1 VLYALAAGGQY
12 NEQEEA
18 AILAATREGHVDQD
32 TAWAICEK
40 LAPPDDG
47 DADDGGE
54 DGDEDRHDSSDE
66 KDAEKILDGPPPEVP
81 PTPPNPP
88 PTDFALRDFDQAIS
102 ALNRLKTKPSAQF
115 AKTTHSADDLE
126 SVEAFIHA
134 VMRANGPS
142 GVVPPRREHSADE
155 VERKLARLA
164 ELENKTRTQEITIEG
179 LRRAIAELQKTSGD
193 PMSVS
198 EFQTAHKKWEDTVET
213 QKNIIRDLQNE
224 NAALRAEREAA
235 R

>member
-88 PTDFALRDFDQAIS
+88 PTDFALRDFDRAVGE
-102 ALNRLKTKPSAQF
+102 LKRLMTKRAAQF
-115 AKTTHSADDLE
+115 AGSAHSANDLE
-126 SVEAFIHA
+126 AVESF
-134 VMRANGPS
+134 
-142 GVVPPRREHSADE
+142 
-155 VERKLARLA
+155 
-164 ELENKTRTQEITIEG
+164 
-179 LRRAIAELQKTSGD
+179 
-193 PMSVS
+193 
-198 EFQTAHKKWEDTVET
+198 
-213 QKNIIRDLQNE
+213 
-224 NAALRAEREAA
+224 LRAVTKAKAVPEVAS
-235 R
+235 